1 MPPRIASTNDASRSM
16 HGSENDRSA
25 LCSDTVTSASVKR
38 FQSDWQAEEYTQGG
52 FERCFANN
60 GQPYLKFITPT
71 CTAAWAEQR
80 TTCDTVLPS
89 NAPSVQ
95 SG

>member
-1 MPPRIASTNDASRSM
+1 VAWARPRPEPHESKNLNGRPSGSGEGVASNVLTA
-16 HGSENDRSA
+16 GQCA
-25 LCSDTVTSASVKR
+25 LT
-38 FQSDWQAEEYTQGG
+38 
-52 FERCFANN
+52 RCFANN